1 MDNGD
6 AKRFGLEKRQSRFK
20 VFRPNTGLQ
29 ASQPSLDYIQKE
41 FVKISNET
49 AKMIWKTIF
58 ESSLKKISMRECNL
72 SLLICLF
79 FLLFSI
85 FYYTGHPMK
94 KCPEVLQTFSTELH
108 LCLN

>member
-49 AKMIWKTIF
+49 AKIIWKTIF

-79 FLLFSI
+79 F
-85 FYYTGHPMK
+85 YYFQFFITQ
-94 KCPEVLQTFSTELH
+94 VTQ
-108 LCLN
+108 